1 MKFLVK
7 VKNTDDEIIAGL
19 LEYGT
24 VDDILMGNIC
34 LVNANKS
41 CMDKLKSCYGVLSV
55 DKGFKTLNDKV
66 DEWVN
71 RDSTINK

>member
-34 LVNANKS
+34 LVNEKIIKVVWIN
-41 CMDKLKSCYGVLSV
+41 
-55 DKGFKTLNDKV
+55 LNPAM
-66 DEWVN
+66 EF
-71 RDSTINK
+71 